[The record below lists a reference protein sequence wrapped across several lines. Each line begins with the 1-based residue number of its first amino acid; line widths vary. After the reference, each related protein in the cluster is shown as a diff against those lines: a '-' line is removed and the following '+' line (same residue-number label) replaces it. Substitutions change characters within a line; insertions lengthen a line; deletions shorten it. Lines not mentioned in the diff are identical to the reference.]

1 MLSSKTK
8 LPESAQDD
16 DVREPNHILQMISP
30 TLTSKKHYLWNFI
43 SSFSFLR
50 LWSDAI
56 LIKIIIINRVA
67 SSSVPPSRS
76 LAHTSST
83 SNQMKLM
90 KKDAESTASAAAKE
104 VDTLTRS
111 FTINTDTFLQMS
123 TALMSHVKNE
133 FNYLFDTEGKSVHW
147 LHQNDNQMSIEWE

>member
-1 MLSSKTK
+1 
-8 LPESAQDD
+8 
-16 DVREPNHILQMISP
+16 
-30 TLTSKKHYLWNFI
+30 
-43 SSFSFLR
+43 
-50 LWSDAI
+50 
-56 LIKIIIINRVA
+56 
-67 SSSVPPSRS
+67 
-76 LAHTSST
+76 
-83 SNQMKLM
+83 MKLI